1 MTEGRI
7 GARTEQGQ
15 KDGGMGR
22 IERRMWIGARTDRS
36 KDRKTGDG

>member
-22 IERRMWIGARTDRS
+22 NKDRKTDVDRS